1 MLAFNLKIKKLVFLK
16 DYWRPDANDIEK
28 EGEIYRDLE
37 DHRVLH
43 IAPFGMGNNVR
54 DHKTVTQALNNEHIE
69 GIIPT
74 PQQMR
79 LIHYHITLNIVGKA
93 LHDFESS
100 REFVSAIA
108 DVMEG

>member
-16 DYWRPDANDIEK
+16 DYWRPDADDIEK

-37 DHRVLH
+37 DHQVPH
-43 IAPFGMGNNVR
+43 IVPFGMGNDVR
-54 DHKTVTQALNNEHIE
+54 DHKTVTQAPNNEYIE

-74 PQQMR
+74 PQQTC
-79 LIHYHITLNIVGKA
+79 LIHYRITLNVVGKA
-93 LHDFESS
+93 LHNFESS

-108 DVMEG
+108 DAMEG